1 MIHCLRTDVLSICSH
16 VCTLEY
22 GSTHGIN
29 VLSKLMMGIML
40 TIRYLGVFNHVFVI
54 ECWRDGTQQGQS
66 MSLAPR
72 TDYYD
77 SQGESVSGL
86 WCENYRIL
94 QAKKCVKKPQ
104 VDKNSP

>member
-1 MIHCLRTDVLSICSH
+1 MIHRLRTDVLSICSH

-54 ECWRDGTQQGQS
+54 ECWRDGTQ
-66 MSLAPR
+66 
-72 TDYYD
+72 
-77 SQGESVSGL
+77 
-86 WCENYRIL
+86 
-94 QAKKCVKKPQ
+94 
-104 VDKNSP
+104 